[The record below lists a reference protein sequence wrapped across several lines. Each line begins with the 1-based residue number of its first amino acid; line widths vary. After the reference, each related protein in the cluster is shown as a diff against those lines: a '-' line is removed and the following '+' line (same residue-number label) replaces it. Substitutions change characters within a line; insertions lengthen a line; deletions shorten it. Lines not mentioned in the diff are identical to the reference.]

1 MCLYIDAML
10 YTFIH
15 FFSLF
20 TVRASTQRTN
30 NSKIYHGDEITK
42 EKKHYKQKS
51 FTNRRYKGSADE
63 WFDVSDVP
71 RCRKEGE
78 TDLFLVLSVSRS
90 ISRNFASC
98 FSRAAVT

>member
-10 YTFIH
+10 YTFIY

-42 EKKHYKQKS
+42 EKKNTINKKAS
-51 FTNRRYKGSADE
+51 LTDAIKAVLTSGSTSAMSRDVARRGKM
-63 WFDVSDVP
+63 
-71 RCRKEGE
+71 
-78 TDLFLVLSVSRS
+78 
-90 ISRNFASC
+90 ISS
-98 FSRAAVT
+98 